1 MKIRWHLN
9 INRLIIGF
17 LVSIIVSGIGY
28 FFWKINPLLNPRL
41 KTAADFAHAYWD
53 IEILCRWRMRVSDGA
68 ESIKVR
74 KIRVSAYTD
83 REEETDSNPQETSSG
98 KQPYVGSCAVSPDIA
113 WLIEEGD
120 KVYIPALNRKFIR
133 EDVTNHKTQKG
144 KVIKRT
150 IDIFY
155 HKEDLEEA
163 RKILIENTIIY
174 VSKIE
179 REKEKK

>member
-1 MKIRWHLN
+1 MKIRLHFK
-9 INRLIIGF
+9 IHQIVIGF
-17 LVSIIVSGIGY
+17 LVSIIVAGVVY
-28 FFWKINPLLNPRL
+28 FFVEINPMLNPRM

-133 EDVTNHKTQKG
+133 EDVTNHKTKTG
-144 KVIKRT
+144 KPIKRT
-150 IDIFY
+150 IDIFF

-163 RKILIENTIIY
+163 RKVLIENATIY